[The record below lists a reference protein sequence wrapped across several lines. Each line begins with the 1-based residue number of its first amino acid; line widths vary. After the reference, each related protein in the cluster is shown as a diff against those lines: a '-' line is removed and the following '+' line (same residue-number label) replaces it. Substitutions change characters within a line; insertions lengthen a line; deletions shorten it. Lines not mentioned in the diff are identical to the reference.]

1 MFIILR
7 ILALNILKIFLNTI
21 VSIGCV
27 FVQTNKKYKPTESTN
42 TLYLL
47 ARKQHEILN
56 KKSKGDVANA
66 QRNRRRIVALT
77 NIDDNNNIN
86 DNNISNNNT
95 IFL

>member
-1 MFIILR
+1 MFIVLR
-7 ILALNILKIFLNTI
+7 ILALNNLKIFLNTI

-27 FVQTNKKYKPTESTN
+27 VVIFHSYKPTGSTN
-42 TLYLL
+42 ALYLL
-47 ARKQHEILN
+47 ARKQNEILN